1 MHDRRRVLRLWFL
14 IIICFNLAG
23 CSFFSTSKPSVD
35 QSPTATPT
43 NEGGVVVPDKSA
55 ENPCEGVSGTL
66 ELQILVGP
74 SEVVGLTPTTV
85 GQIPFNVVSDGNIYN
100 IEGGGPFDYFV
111 ETESYEWGTYTVTFE
126 GDALVKG
133 NCVSTDLGGM
143 LNVNVELIGE
153 QNVEVDAEGFQ
164 GAYPWSGTNIME
176 VALPIVDGASQHGEG
191 WMLVLHLDN

>member
-14 IIICFNLAG
+14 IIIYFNLAG
-23 CSFFSTSKPSVD
+23 CGFFSTSKPSLD

-55 ENPCEGVSGTL
+55 EHLCEGVSGTL

-85 GQIPFNVVSDGNIYN
+85 GQIPFNIVSDGNIYN

-133 NCVSTDLGGM
+133 NCISTDLGGM

-153 QNVEVDAEGFQ
+153 QNVEVVYEGISTN
-164 GAYPWSGTNIME
+164 YPWSGTPQISVN
-176 VALPIVDGASQHGEG
+176 LPLEEGAQEEGEG
-191 WMLVLHLDN
+191 WVLILYLK

>member
-1 MHDRRRVLRLWFL
+1 M
-14 IIICFNLAG
+14 
-23 CSFFSTSKPSVD
+23 
-35 QSPTATPT
+35 
-43 NEGGVVVPDKSA
+43 PDKSA

-153 QNVEVDAEGFQ
+153 QNVEVVYEGISTN
-164 GAYPWSGTNIME
+164 YPWSGTPQITVN
-176 VALPIVDGASQHGEG
+176 LPLEEGAQQEGEG
-191 WMLVLHLDN
+191 WVLILHLK

>member
-43 NEGGVVVPDKSA
+43 NEGVVVVPDKSA

-85 GQIPFNVVSDGNIYN
+85 GQIPFNVVSDGDIYN

-133 NCVSTDLGGM
+133 NCISTDLGGM

-153 QNVEVDAEGFQ
+153 QNVEVVYEGISTN
-164 GAYPWSGTNIME
+164 YPWSGTPQILVN
-176 VALPIVDGASQHGEG
+176 LPLEEGAQEEGEG
-191 WMLVLHLDN
+191 WVLILYLK

>member
-14 IIICFNLAG
+14 IIIYFNLAG
-23 CSFFSTSKPSVD
+23 CGFFSTSKPSVD

-55 ENPCEGVSGTL
+55 EHPCEGVSGTL

-133 NCVSTDLGGM
+133 NCISTDLGGM

-153 QNVEVDAEGFQ
+153 QNVEVVYEGISTN
-164 GAYPWSGTNIME
+164 YPWSGTPQISVN
-176 VALPIVDGASQHGEG
+176 LPLEEGAQEEGEG
-191 WMLVLHLDN
+191 WVLILYLK

>member
-14 IIICFNLAG
+14 IIIYFNLAG
-23 CSFFSTSKPSVD
+23 CGFFSTSKPSLD

-55 ENPCEGVSGTL
+55 EHLCEGVSGTL

-85 GQIPFNVVSDGNIYN
+85 GQIPFNIVSDGNIYN

-133 NCVSTDLGGM
+133 NCISTDLGGM

-153 QNVEVDAEGFQ
+153 QNVEVVFEGVSTN
-164 GAYPWSGTNIME
+164 YPWSGTPQITVN
-176 VALPIVDGASQHGEG
+176 LPLEEGAQQEGEG
-191 WMLVLHLDN
+191 WVLILHLK

>member
-14 IIICFNLAG
+14 IIIYFNLAG
-23 CSFFSTSKPSVD
+23 CGFFSTSEPSLD

-55 ENPCEGVSGTL
+55 EHLCEGVSGTL

-85 GQIPFNVVSDGNIYN
+85 GQIPFNIVSDGNIYN

-133 NCVSTDLGGM
+133 NCISTDLGGM

-153 QNVEVDAEGFQ
+153 QNVEVVYEGISTN
-164 GAYPWSGTNIME
+164 YPWSGTPQISVN
-176 VALPIVDGASQHGEG
+176 LPLEEGAQEEGEG
-191 WMLVLHLDN
+191 WVLILYLK